1 MVFFNIDEPSISVQ
15 ETEKKVDQ
23 GCAGYQARSTVTG
36 AQAKKG
42 RDLERSIGSTPPLYL
57 ESRVVREHYRPQNE
71 NNELKDTKQFCKAT
85 LNANTA

>member
-42 RDLERSIGSTPPLYL
+42 RDLERSIGSTPPTVPRIKSGERTL
-57 ESRVVREHYRPQNE
+57 QT
-71 NNELKDTKQFCKAT
+71 TK
-85 LNANTA
+85 